1 MICNALYKTLGMDR
15 KIRFGIRLK
24 ALRKQRNLTQEQL
37 AELIDRSVDAI
48 SKMERGITLPSLETL
63 MRLSEK
69 LHVSMKDL
77 VDPIDDTRDMDHK
90 WLEMETTL
98 VETVRSL
105 DKSNLAMAI
114 ELLKILKQHQ
124 KG

>member
-1 MICNALYKTLGMDR
+1 MDR

-24 ALRKQRNLTQEQL
+24 ALRKQRGLTQEQL

-63 MRLSEK
+63 MRLNEK

-77 VDPIDDTRDMDHK
+77 VDPIDDGRNMDHK
-90 WLEMETTL
+90 WLEMETIL

-105 DKSNLAMAI
+105 DRSSLAMAI
-114 ELLKILKQHQ
+114 ELLKILKLHQ
-124 KG
+124 KD